1 MLKRIEGKE
10 YRLYAYILLNPEK
23 EVIKMSKEN
32 KENAIP
38 GKEEQQL
45 LLSMAEELLTQEI
58 LTNIDYLA
66 VRNQIT
72 LEHE

>member
-1 MLKRIEGKE
+1 
-10 YRLYAYILLNPEK
+10 
-23 EVIKMSKEN
+23 MSKEN